1 MPIKDI
7 VQRNEELEIEYR
19 KALNIIETLQR
30 KIERLERENRK
41 LRRQRDVLLRTI
53 EIASKMCEE
62 KQYDVNKA
70 IEIIKKDLERT
81 GK

>member
-81 GK
+81 EK